1 MIKKIEETIVYKEV
15 ENPKKLVILTFGN
28 VGAGK
33 STSLNWFFERLAK
46 KLNPEL
52 ENTYYE
58 NLEEYIF
65 ESGAEGKSVT

>member
-33 STSLNWFFERLAK
+33 STS
-46 KLNPEL
+46 
-52 ENTYYE
+52 
-58 NLEEYIF
+58 
-65 ESGAEGKSVT
+65 